1 MFLAAAA
8 DVDTITTSDLDEL
21 VEATSDERESYEEP
35 PADWDFVLI
44 DTRSSEEYAAGHI
57 NGAINMPEDEEFDP
71 EMLPE
76 DKTEKLVFY
85 GGDCHEWMREA
96 QELDYENIHHYEA
109 GLIGWQRAGNYLT
122 TTPEHVQ
129 ALLDSDYTGDADT
142 LPYLIIDTRGHAT
155 YLESHVPSAQSR
167 PHTVF
172 EDKFL
177 DYMPAEKDIEII
189 TYCGGFF

>member
-1 MFLAAAA
+1 MAAAA
-8 DVDTITTSDLDEL
+8 EVDTINTSELEEL

-44 DTRSSEEYAAGHI
+44 DTRSNEEYAAGHI
-57 NGAINMPEDEEFDP
+57 NGAINMPEDEEFAPD
-71 EMLPE
+71 MLPE
-76 DKTEKLVFY
+76 DETEKLVFY

-96 QELDYENIHHYEA
+96 QELGYENIYHYEA
-109 GLIGWQRAGNYLT
+109 SLIGWERAGNYLT

-129 ALLDSDYTGDADT
+129 ALLDSDYTDDADT

-155 YLESHVPSAQSR
+155 YMESHVPSAQSR

-172 EDKFL
+172 EEKFL
-177 DYMPAEKDIEII
+177 DYMPAEKDVEII